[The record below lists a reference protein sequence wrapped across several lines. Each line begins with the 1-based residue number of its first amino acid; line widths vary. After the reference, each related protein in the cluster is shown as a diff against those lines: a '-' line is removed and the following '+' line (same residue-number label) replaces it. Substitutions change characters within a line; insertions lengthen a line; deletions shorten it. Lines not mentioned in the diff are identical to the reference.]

1 MRSKTPKRFRSNDIT
16 AHFRFLGLKRGECRT
31 HVIRS
36 AAQSMSSML
45 TGSEDH
51 FHTGTADR
59 RRAQIAFATY
69 RLLDPRERAA
79 IYERVQLAYPL
90 DRDDDDEVPVMGTL
104 ELAKP
109 VAAPAKAKAATPNTT
124 SPKPSTNSVVKLM
137 NQKVIEE
144 AITEEVAPS
153 EYSAVICEQNIES
166 DESIMEERRSIVRE
180 LREAEEAS
188 LRGLSPLGWLR
199 SRLGI

>member
-1 MRSKTPKRFRSNDIT
+1 
-16 AHFRFLGLKRGECRT
+16 
-31 HVIRS
+31 
-36 AAQSMSSML
+36 MSSML
-45 TGSEDH
+45 TGSEEH
-51 FHTGTADR
+51 FHAGTADR

-90 DRDDDDEVPVMGTL
+90 DRDDDDDVVLNTGSL
-104 ELAKP
+104 ELAKVIKPSVAEAKP
-109 VAAPAKAKAATPNTT
+109 VAQETVATKGPAK
-124 SPKPSTNSVVKLM
+124 SVVKLM

-153 EYSAVICEQNIES
+153 EYSTVIQNTES
-166 DESIMEERRSIVRE
+166 NESIMEERRSIVRE
-180 LREAEEAS
+180 LREAEEAN